1 MKQQPLRLWCSLSLR
16 SQLQLTLLI
25 CYIDVYA
32 LLCRHLEGFN
42 RASNLSLCA
51 SLMCPSCISVSRSV
65 RSAAAVVEISM
76 QPVVKITIAT
86 NFSAHLHRC
95 VYSLLQVLWRFQQN
109 LQTLSMCIF
118 DVCFPHSTDWHICES
133 KEQPVKLMHCPQDY
147 DGNSLC
153 KSHDLSIP
161 IWILW
166 WDRMP
171 PQEPDTVLK
180 VLFRWMFQVEVRRWG
195 EAKHGTV

>member
-1 MKQQPLRLWCSLSLR
+1 
-16 SQLQLTLLI
+16 
-25 CYIDVYA
+25 
-32 LLCRHLEGFN
+32 
-42 RASNLSLCA
+42 
-51 SLMCPSCISVSRSV
+51 LMCPSCISVSRSV